1 MGQKILKGGNG
12 ASSENLPSQ
21 IDVER
26 EINFYKQWTVMYEIQ
41 SAELNAKFSQIM
53 FFALMGKNRAD
64 TQLPEI
70 SDDRIT
76 VNEEEFMEADTAEK
90 KIDVLLRT

>member
-1 MGQKILKGGNG
+1 
-12 ASSENLPSQ
+12 
-21 IDVER
+21 
-26 EINFYKQWTVMYEIQ
+26 MYEIE

-53 FFALMGKNRAD
+53 FFTLMGKNRAD